1 MTWKRKTRRLVRQ
14 KAWKASTKWTTE
26 FENSKTW
33 NNQQQTNTTET
44 PIVIIETRQST
55 DEDKKIKQKQFS
67 DNMS

>member
-14 KAWKASTKWTTE
+14 KAWKASTTE

-44 PIVIIETRQST
+44 PIAIIETRQLT
-55 DEDKKIKQKQFS
+55 GEDKKIKQKQFS